1 MLGSRIKQPY
11 SMSHQQYMSSKGLF
25 YRGRV
30 FSVKLSAWLRV
41 IKTTCSHRQSSSQE
55 EGKKGP
61 GQESQVYPSK
71 PLIRLCCFFSLRA
84 SLSEGWRQAR
94 IVSQVKIPPCGRKHS
109 EWGKSSSLL
118 LPKKNLQYPSL
129 LPLNNVLPLGGYLIK
144 DMQDLYGEKYK
155 NLLKD
160 IEEDLKNG
168 LAIFEINMNEQ
179 KVHKQPIH
187 S

>member
-11 SMSHQQYMSSKGLF
+11 SMSHQQYMNSKGLF

-84 SLSEGWRQAR
+84 SLSEGWRPAR
-94 IVSQVKIPPCGRKHS
+94 IVSQVKFPPRGRKPS
-109 EWGKSSSLL
+109 GERVLPSSSR
-118 LPKKNLQYPSL
+118 KRIYNI
-129 LPLNNVLPLGGYLIK
+129 PLCSPQR
-144 DMQDLYGEKYK
+144 MFSPQE
-155 NLLKD
+155 D
-160 IEEDLKNG
+160 I
-168 LAIFEINMNEQ
+168 
-179 KVHKQPIH
+179 
-187 S
+187 

>member
-1 MLGSRIKQPY
+1 MN
-11 SMSHQQYMSSKGLF
+11 SKGLF

-84 SLSEGWRQAR
+84 SMSEGWRQPR
-94 IVSQVKIPPCGRKHS
+94 IVSQVKPSMWKVTLRV
-109 EWGKSSSLL
+109 GKEFLPTP
-118 LPKKNLQYPSL
+118 PKKEFII
-129 LPLNNVLPLGGYLIK
+129 PLFACRNVQPLGGYLIK
-144 DMQDLYGEKYK
+144 DMQGLYE
-155 NLLKD
+155 
-160 IEEDLKNG
+160 
-168 LAIFEINMNEQ
+168 
-179 KVHKQPIH
+179 
-187 S
+187 